1 MGDENNEDDN
11 TDVLKS
17 EVVQSAIKDAVSE
30 AVKVATEGLEANKN
44 GILEEKRQLS
54 DQLKEAQQNAK
65 RFEGLDMDKI
75 KTMIDS
81 MEASAEAKLISE
93 GKIDEVIAARTAA
106 VKSSYED
113 KYTEK
118 DSEIATLNQRND
130 LLQGKYEGKLI
141 GDAIQSEA
149 MKQGMI
155 PGAIEDAIVNSRGLF
170 KIGDDGNIE
179 ATKIDEFINS
189 PERFIKSLK
198 ESRPHYWPSNAD
210 FRLSGSDGGNGTDVA
225 AQMEAAASSGDF
237 EAYKALRDKQAGG
250 K

>member
-1 MGDENNEDDN
+1 MGDEDKDDN
-11 TDVLKS
+11 VDVLKT

-30 AVKVATEGLEANKN
+30 AVRIATEGLEANKN

-54 DQLKEAQQNAK
+54 DQLKEAQENAK

-81 MEASAEAKLISE
+81 MEASEEARLISE

-118 DSEIATLNQRND
+118 DTEIAALNQRNSS
-130 LLQGKYEGKLI
+130 LQGKYEGKLI

-149 MKQGMI
+149 IRQGMI
-155 PGAIEDAIVNSRGLF
+155 PGAIPDAITNSRGLF
-170 KIGDDGNIE
+170 KIGDDGKIE
-179 ATKIDEFINS
+179 ATKIDEFVNS

-198 ESRPHYWPSNAD
+198 ENRPHYWPSNAD
-210 FRLSGSDGGNGTDVA
+210 FRLSGSDGGNGTDVT

-237 EAYKALRDKQAGG
+237 EAYKALRNKQTAGS
-250 K
+250 